1 MAYPEIPALAE
12 TPIATSGMP
21 AQDME
26 AFGRLELSAIWV
38 ARHDP
43 LSTLEPATG
52 WRRRLAP
59 IFGLG
64 MVSLPL
70 ANEAL
75 EALRRAA
82 VHAWNGH
89 PLLPEAERLRLF
101 EAGYPEPAYASVRN
115 VVAEAQR
122 AVASH

>member
-1 MAYPEIPALAE
+1 MAYLEIAALAG
-12 TPIATSGMP
+12 TPIATSGMRT
-21 AQDME
+21 QDLK
-26 AFGRLELSAIWV
+26 AFDRLELSAIWV
-38 ARHDP
+38 ARNDP

-64 MVSLPL
+64 QVGPPL

-82 VHAWNGH
+82 VHAWNGL
-89 PLLPEAERLRLF
+89 PLLPEAERLRLL
-101 EAGYPEPAYASVRN
+101 EAGYPEPAYASVRSI
-115 VVAEAQR
+115 VAEAQR